1 MRLNL
6 IIMTLGNEDNR
17 HACQTGHQLRAM
29 AGTKFEVSNE
39 ASLFQCEQ
47 MEDHKPIIVLGTKK
61 KWSEFKKDHPD
72 WDFGNSITPNQL
84 FKLRGKFLNVWSKIG
99 RRLCERYDMT
109 FVTEN
114 TPQAAPKPFHYI
126 LLLDASGS
134 MNGKPWEN
142 LLEGVKEF
150 IKIRTDSN
158 AADRMTIIVFDD
170 NAKYAYFNVDIKTID
185 IIQIKFT
192 NGLTDFGKAFDLVVK
207 AIQDIQTPNSISSSA
222 NSLDFTIIFMSD
234 GQADYPDEQLETLL
248 TMKTKIHQFWTV
260 AFGYTQMDILEEINQ
275 KMGGRFTELKDSA
288 AFVQ

>member
-109 FVTEN
+109 FVHIEITMLHL
-114 TPQAAPKPFHYI
+114 TPQI
-126 LLLDASGS
+126 
-134 MNGKPWEN
+134 
-142 LLEGVKEF
+142 
-150 IKIRTDSN
+150 
-158 AADRMTIIVFDD
+158 
-170 NAKYAYFNVDIKTID
+170 
-185 IIQIKFT
+185 
-192 NGLTDFGKAFDLVVK
+192 
-207 AIQDIQTPNSISSSA
+207 
-222 NSLDFTIIFMSD
+222 
-234 GQADYPDEQLETLL
+234 
-248 TMKTKIHQFWTV
+248 
-260 AFGYTQMDILEEINQ
+260 
-275 KMGGRFTELKDSA
+275 
-288 AFVQ
+288 